1 MLQETDA
8 MQKAIL
14 VFMFVT
20 ISGCVSADCVKD
32 CYLGKYGSQDRQ
44 HACTMDPQRAGCPI
58 NP

>member
-1 MLQETDA
+1 
-8 MQKAIL
+8 MQKAIF